1 MNTDDTR
8 FDRLV
13 DEELNEE
20 ERRELLGHLDDE
32 PGGWRRCALA
42 FLESQCWRETLGE
55 KPHLR
60 DSLSAALQSAERS
73 AGLRPAEKNAG
84 ETPALQSETPRRS
97 PWIGRLSVLSAMAAS
112 FLVAMWLGSVA
123 HRAWVG
129 HPGMLTGGGTT
140 NEIAKMTKE
149 LRPLLMPNQPQ
160 ERLVSASA
168 PTRTRVTPNPW
179 HIVTVSA
186 PSDGQHPQASI
197 DLPAV
202 ERDNVDE
209 QWVRSLPPAI
219 PDNVLQA
226 LARTGHQVQQRR
238 ELVPVP
244 LQDGRQLVVP
254 VDRVDVHYVGNGP
267 Y

>member
-13 DEELNEE
+13 DDELSEE
-20 ERRELLGHLDDE
+20 ERRELLGRLDDE
-32 PGGWRRCALA
+32 PDGWRRCALT
-42 FLESQCWRETLGE
+42 FLEAQCWKHAIVETPSLRE
-55 KPHLR
+55 
-60 DSLSAALQSAERS
+60 SLSAALQ
-73 AGLRPAEKNAG
+73 PAKKEAG
-84 ETPALQSETPRRS
+84 ETLALPAETPRRS
-97 PWIGRLSVLSAMAAS
+97 PWLGRLTTLSAMAAS